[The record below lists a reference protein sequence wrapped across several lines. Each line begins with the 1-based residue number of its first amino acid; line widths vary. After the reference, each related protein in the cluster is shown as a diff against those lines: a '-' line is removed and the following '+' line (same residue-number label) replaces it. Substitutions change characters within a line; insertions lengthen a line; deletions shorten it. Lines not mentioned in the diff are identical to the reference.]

1 MSIEINVTTLD
12 NPNTT
17 TWSSHASE
25 IALVFD
31 TSIGPNMLGALG
43 TGFTSEDVSYD
54 PTPADEDLSRAMNT
68 YWANFAKTHD
78 PNGEGR
84 GAGAGA
90 DADAEWE
97 ANTGNA
103 YPNSLA
109 MVLESPAVNMQR
121 GPKSADCAFWC
132 SPEIGSYWC
141 LDLEGA
147 EVERGGARKPTRT
160 REFTGI

>member
-1 MSIEINVTTLD
+1 MAVSVEINITTLD

-31 TSIGPNMLGALG
+31 TSEGPNMLGALG
-43 TGFTSEDVSYD
+43 AGFTSADVSYD

-68 YWANFAKTHD
+68 YWANFAKTRD
-78 PNGEGR
+78 PNGEVR
-84 GAGAGA
+84 GTDANA
-90 DADAEWE
+90 DAVWE

-109 MVLESPAVNMQR
+109 MVLESPAVSLQH

-132 SPEIGSYWC
+132 SPDIGSYWC
-141 LDLEGA
+141 LGSDQQQHQGSS
-147 EVERGGARKPTRT
+147 
-160 REFTGI
+160 